1 MYRLLDDIGPFP
13 DGSVLAK
20 GTLHTLDFL
29 TPKTV
34 QALLEHDRI
43 AEWHSPPLAVLPG
56 WERKAKVFAE
66 AGVVTVSDL
75 LEADQD
81 ELAEGLEIPAATLE
95 QCLEEVEDWIE

>member
-13 DGSVLAK
+13 DNSVLKK
-20 GTLHTLDFL
+20 GTLHSLDFL

-34 QALLEHDRI
+34 AILLEHDRI
-43 AEWHSPPLAVLPG
+43 AEWQSPPLAVLPG

-66 AGVVTVSDL
+66 AAVITVSDL
-75 LEADQD
+75 LEADKDGLSEQ
-81 ELAEGLEIPAATLE
+81 LEIPATTLD